1 VQINSQPRCIES
13 CIMPAANK
21 CNYSLEGVPLTELV
35 FTAYDVKSYLR
46 EALPA
51 LRAAIYRGDLSKAKD
66 VLALHDD
73 TVYDEYELSRV
84 LVENDY
90 SWVFTEAA
98 VDPEALDPEGTLVG
112 LAYPLILAYHRPDIF
127 RMKIGGSELPGLFP
141 FVGSVL
147 SSASAVGDGV
157 TVQPGYREGL
167 RAMWEIVG
175 FLTPES
181 TAALRQY
188 SLESGRDSSQR
199 SVATGRLLKR
209 IANEL
214 KSVVDLGYGL
224 VIERE

>member
-1 VQINSQPRCIES
+1 MQG
-13 CIMPAANK
+13 A
-21 CNYSLEGVPLTELV
+21 PLTELV

-51 LRAAIYRGDLSKAKD
+51 LRAAIYRGDMSHAKD
-66 VLALHDD
+66 VLALYDD
-73 TVYDEYELSRV
+73 TVYDEYELARV

-90 SWVFTEAA
+90 SWVFTEEAA
-98 VDPEALDPEGTLVG
+98 DPEALDPEGTLIG
-112 LAYPLILAYHRPDIF
+112 LAYPLILAYHHPDIF
-127 RMKIGGSELPGLFP
+127 RMKIGGSDLPGLFP
-141 FVGSVL
+141 FVGSVISTAANSDDSL
-147 SSASAVGDGV
+147 

-181 TAALRQY
+181 TVALRQY
-188 SLESGRDSSQR
+188 SLENGQNPSRR
-199 SVATGRLLKR
+199 PIAAARLLER

-214 KSVVDLGYGL
+214 KPVIDLGYGL